1 MSGPGAMNLLD
12 AVNIDLAFM
21 AASGFSVE
29 RGFTVAN
36 LYESQLKRKVVEQAQ
51 EVFVL
56 VDSSKINK
64 NLPFTYAT
72 LNDID
77 ALVCEKPLP
86 PEIAEWVK
94 KANVRIYD

>member
-1 MSGPGAMNLLD
+1 M
-12 AVNIDLAFM
+12 
-21 AASGFSVE
+21 
-29 RGFTVAN
+29 
-36 LYESQLKRKVVEQAQ
+36 
-51 EVFVL
+51 L

-77 ALVCEKPLP
+77 ALVCENLCPRKSSR
-86 PEIAEWVK
+86 WVK